1 MLSTSPSVAI
11 TRTSKASAL
20 SQLFQKAL
28 DEQTAYSL
36 PPMLRMNLE
45 VKTVLVRMKLPRCM
59 GDLPPSQDPAVL
71 FFGHKARAVI
81 VLCTPSLG

>member
-1 MLSTSPSVAI
+1 MLSTSPSG
-11 TRTSKASAL
+11 RDHSDQQSRSL

-81 VLCTPSLG
+81 VLCTPSL